1 MSGVAIQ
8 GGVGASA
15 AVTAAPQ
22 SLVRAVLRD
31 RGALVAGIALL
42 VLAAAAWVAVVMQ
55 SSGMEGAMLPAAPSS
70 VPVFVP
76 VYGSLADIGMFALMW
91 GVMMAAMMLPS
102 AIPMIALYGLV
113 SRDKRAV
120 PVAVFAATYLL
131 VWLVLGLPVYAG
143 SVAVGALGEI
153 GAASWLPYAL
163 AVVLAA
169 AGAYQFSAI
178 KRVCLRNCQTPIGF
192 LMQRWRDGYAST
204 FRLGLSHAAYC
215 VGCCWGLM
223 VILVAAGAMSLPWV
237 LGIAAIVFA
246 EKLLPRGEWTA
257 RVVGV
262 VLVVTGVAVALRPEL
277 ALTLRGHPAGA
288 AGPMPM

>member
-1 MSGVAIQ
+1 MAFRAGAHVVA
-8 GGVGASA
+8 ASA
-15 AVTAAPQ
+15 AAASPARESWFQ
-22 SLVRAVLRD
+22 TLVRD
-31 RGALVAGIALL
+31 RGALAAGVMLL
-42 VLAAAAWVAVVMQ
+42 ILAGAAWVAVVLQ
-55 SSGMEGAMLPAAPSS
+55 SSGMGGPMVPASA
-70 VPVFVP
+70 
-76 VYGSLADIGMFALMW
+76 GSFSDAGWFAVMW

-102 AIPMIALYGLV
+102 AIPMIALYALV
-113 SRDKRAV
+113 SRGKRAV

-143 SVAVGALGEI
+143 SVGVAALGET
-153 GAASWLPYAL
+153 GAAMWLPYAL
-163 AVVLAA
+163 AVVLIG

-178 KRVCLRNCQTPIGF
+178 KRVCLKNCQTPLSF
-192 LMQRWRDGYAST
+192 VMQRWQDGYGST

-215 VGCCWGLM
+215 IGCCWGLM

-262 VLVVTGVAVALRPEL
+262 ALLALGLAVAARPDL
-277 ALTLRGHPAGA
+277 AVTLRGQVAGGMAGGSNPAAGA
-288 AGPMPM
+288 MKM